1 MLKIYTGNNSESL
14 KGIKAKYE
22 FPENGLSG
30 WEQIDWMEEKLEE
43 FKGDDEVIVK
53 TFSPY
58 ILNYLNLWLA
68 RGDMGYEN
76 LGAFEMYLDETLE
89 EPLETSLKILNEGV
103 KLIDT
108 RSLSD
113 PITYIYERYD
123 KEKLSIL

>member
-43 FKGDDEVIVK
+43 FKGIDEVVVK

-76 LGAFEMYLDETLE
+76 LEALEMYLDETLE
-89 EPLETSLKILNEGV
+89 EPIENSLKIIDEGV
-103 KLIDT
+103 RLINT
-108 RSLSD
+108 TSLSD
-113 PITYIYERYD
+113 PISYIYDRYD

>member
-30 WEQIDWMEEKLEE
+30 WEQIDWMEERLEE

-58 ILNYLNLWLA
+58 ILNYLNLWLG

-76 LGAFEMYLDETLE
+76 LEAFERYLDETLE
-89 EPLETSLKILNEGV
+89 EPFETSLKILNEGV
-103 KLIDT
+103 RLINT
-108 RSLSD
+108 TSLSD
-113 PITYIYERYD
+113 PISYIYDRYD

>member
-43 FKGDDEVIVK
+43 FKGDNEVIVK

-76 LGAFEMYLDETLE
+76 LEAFEMYLDETLE

-103 KLIDT
+103 ELINT
-108 RSLSD
+108 KSLSD
-113 PITYIYERYD
+113 PITYIYEKYD

>member
-1 MLKIYTGNNSESL
+1 MLKIYTGNNSKSL

-30 WEQIDWMEEKLEE
+30 WEQIDWMEEKLGE
-43 FKGDDEVIVK
+43 FKGDEEVIVK

-68 RGDMGYEN
+68 RGDIGYEN
-76 LGAFEMYLDETLE
+76 LEVLEMYLDETLE
-89 EPLETSLKILNEGV
+89 EPFEISLKVLNEGV

-113 PITYIYERYD
+113 PISYIYERYD
-123 KEKLSIL
+123 KEKLPIL